1 MNIATL
7 ITSLAA
13 NLAVVDPPYEHALE
27 RAIHMVE
34 SSGRTTGYRPIL
46 GDWCP
51 HRGVYLSRGPLQ
63 ISEAAWIDA
72 KMPGK
77 YEDVDDLHYSLR
89 VFRRYM
95 ARYATERRLGR
106 KPTLEDQARI
116 WNGGP
121 NGYKRAATHGY
132 WNKVKEALK

>member
-13 NLAVVDPPYEHALE
+13 NFAVVDHPYETALE

-34 SSGRTTGYRPIL
+34 SSGRLTGDKPIL

-51 HRGVYLSRGPLQ
+51 RRGVYLSRGPLQ
-63 ISEAAWIDA
+63 CSEAAWIDA
-72 KMPGK
+72 KMEGK
-77 YEDVDDLHYSLR
+77 YEDVDDLGYSLQ
-89 VFRRYM
+89 VFRKYM

-106 KPTLEDQARI
+106 KPTLEDKARI

-121 NGYKRAATHGY
+121 NGYKRSATNGY
-132 WNKVKEALK
+132 WKKVLEALK

>member
-13 NLAVVDPPYEHALE
+13 NFAVVDPPYEHALE

-34 SSGRTTGYRPIL
+34 SSGRLTGDKPIL

-51 HRGVYLSRGPLQ
+51 HRGVFLSRGPLQ
-63 ISEAAWIDA
+63 ISEAAWSDCN
-72 KMPGK
+72 MPGK
-77 YEDVDDLHYSLR
+77 YEDVDDLQYSLQ
-89 VFRRYM
+89 VFRRYI

-106 KPTLEDQARI
+106 KPTLEDEARI

-121 NGYKRAATHGY
+121 NGYKRAATKPY
-132 WNKVKEALK
+132 WNKTLEALK

>member
-13 NLAVVDPPYEHALE
+13 NFAVVDHPYETALE

-34 SSGRTTGYRPIL
+34 SSGRLTGDKPIL

-51 HRGVYLSRGPLQ
+51 HRGEFLSRGPLQ
-63 ISEAAWIDA
+63 ISRAAWIDA
-72 KMPGK
+72 DMPGK
-77 YEDVDDLHYSLR
+77 YEDVDDLEYSLR
-89 VFRRYM
+89 TFRKYM

-106 KPTLEDQARI
+106 KPTLEDEARI

-121 NGYKRAATHGY
+121 NGYKRAATKPY
-132 WNKVKEALK
+132 WNKTLEELK

>member
-13 NLAVVDPPYEHALE
+13 NFAVVDPPYERALE

-34 SSGRTTGYRPIL
+34 SSGRTTGDSPIL

-51 HRGVYLSRGPLQ
+51 RRGRFLSRGPLQ

-72 KMPGK
+72 NMPGK
-77 YEDVDDLHYSLR
+77 YEDVDDLQYSLR

-106 KPTLEDQARI
+106 KPTLEDEARI

-121 NGYKRAATHGY
+121 NGYKRAATKPY
-132 WNKVKEALK
+132 WNKTLEVLK

>member
-13 NLAVVDPPYEHALE
+13 NFAVVDPPYEHALE

-34 SSGRTTGYRPIL
+34 TSGRTGPII
-46 GDWCP
+46 GD
-51 HRGVYLSRGPLQ
+51 GGASRGPLQ
-63 ISEAAWIDA
+63 ISRAAWKDA
-72 KMPGK
+72 NMPGK

-89 VFRRYM
+89 VFRNYM
-95 ARYATERRLGR
+95 DRYATKRRLGR
-106 KPTLEDQARI
+106 KPTLEDKARI

-121 NGYKRAATHGY
+121 NGYKKQATEVY
-132 WNKVKEALK
+132 WRKVLEALK

>member
-1 MNIATL
+1 MNISTL
-7 ITSLAA
+7 IASLAA
-13 NLAVVDPPYEHALE
+13 QFAVAEPPYEHALE

-34 SSGRTTGYRPIL
+34 SGGRTTGDRPIL

-51 HRGVYLSRGPLQ
+51 HRGVYLSRGPMQ

-77 YEDVDDLHYSLR
+77 YEDVDDLQYSLR

-121 NGYKRAATHGY
+121 NGYKRAATNGY